1 MAIKIGISTIRTV
14 LQNGFSIKKDDSQK
28 SKNVDPKKLCKKINP
43 KNNIEIITIIYLI
56 NICKTSVALFN
67 MAFLLIVVVLS
78 FIFLPL
84 VKIFTKS
91 IVGITNYTFF
101 WLFNFCLMHLNAA
114 SSPSLAVIT
123 SSFSI
128 SSLVFG

>member
-1 MAIKIGISTIRTV
+1 MAIKIGISTIKTV

-67 MAFLLIVVVLS
+67 MAFL
-78 FIFLPL
+78 
-84 VKIFTKS
+84 
-91 IVGITNYTFF
+91 
-101 WLFNFCLMHLNAA
+101 
-114 SSPSLAVIT
+114 
-123 SSFSI
+123 
-128 SSLVFG
+128 

>member
-28 SKNVDPKKLCKKINP
+28 SKSVDPKKLCKKINP

-67 MAFLLIVVVLS
+67 MAVL
-78 FIFLPL
+78 
-84 VKIFTKS
+84 
-91 IVGITNYTFF
+91 
-101 WLFNFCLMHLNAA
+101 
-114 SSPSLAVIT
+114 
-123 SSFSI
+123 
-128 SSLVFG
+128 

>member
-28 SKNVDPKKLCKKINP
+28 SKNVDPK